1 MATYKRID
9 GDYHIVSVNA
19 SDSIYLDTENAE
31 ISGNL
36 IVAGNVVVEELNLNN
51 VNATYNVT
59 AGGNVA
65 ATYVLGN
72 GRFLT
77 DVISNVGGASILQNG
92 TTNVNIPIANGAVTV
107 SFDTLPNLYQ
117 FTNTAF
123 SAVAVESPRITTNQ
137 ITSGDST
144 QVVVD
149 DGLVVGGAVDVSG
162 NVTANFFQGNGS
174 QLTGIDATSISNG
187 TSNMRV
193 VSASG
198 NIAGNIAGNTILTL
212 SSTGLLVTGSIQAT
226 NGFVG
231 LDATKISNGTS
242 QVQVLASGG
251 NIEANVAGATVAVI
265 SSSGIAIT
273 GNLSVTGN
281 ASLSGNILGDRVQ
294 NGTTSFD
301 IQTPDG
307 NANISVGGVA
317 NVAVFT
323 TTGANIAGTLNAT
336 GNITG
341 GNLLTSGNIVDTG
354 ALSIIT
360 AASGNV
366 NLAPNGTN
374 RLVVTTTGANIAGTL
389 NATGNITGGNLLT
402 SGNIVDTGALSIITA
417 ASGNINLAPNGTN
430 TLVVTTTGANVTGN
444 LSVSTGNI
452 TGGNLILSGAIEDSA
467 QLDIRTTASNGN
479 IVLTPNGTG
488 VILVAKDIVNG
499 QANGVGNIG
508 SSSGYFN
515 TIFATATSA
524 QYADLAEL
532 YLADNDYNPGT
543 VLEFGGVQ
551 EVTLCNTP
559 NSHKVAGVV
568 STNPAYV
575 MNSGLAGDHVCKLA
589 LVGRVQCFVRGPV
602 EAGDLLVSDTN
613 GWARVNNDAAAGRI
627 IGKSLQSSLNDG
639 EIEIVVGKH

>member
-51 VNATYNVT
+51 VTATYNVT

-162 NVTANFFQGNGS
+162 NVTASYFLGNGS

-317 NVAVFT
+317 NVAVF
-323 TTGANIAGTLNAT
+323 
-336 GNITG
+336 
-341 GNLLTSGNIVDTG
+341 
-354 ALSIIT
+354 
-360 AASGNV
+360 
-366 NLAPNGTN
+366 
-374 RLVVTTTGANIAGTL
+374 TTTGANIAGTL

-627 IGKSLQSSLNDG
+627 IGKSLQSSFNDG

>member
-9 GDYHIVSVNA
+9 GDYHIVSINA

-117 FTNTAF
+117 FTTTAF
-123 SAVAVESPRITTNQ
+123 SAVAVESPLITTNQ

-149 DGLVVGGAVDVSG
+149 DGLVVQYGLVVGGAVDVSG
-162 NVTANFFQGNGS
+162 NITASYFLGNGS
-174 QLTGIDATSISNG
+174 QLTGIDATSIQSG
-187 TSNMRV
+187 TSNMKV

-360 AASGNV
+360 GASGNV
-366 NLAPNGTN
+366 SIAPNGTN
-374 RLVVTTTGANIAGTL
+374 VLVVTTTGAEI
-389 NATGNITGGNLLT
+389 TGNIVN
-402 SGNIVDTGALSIITA
+402 
-417 ASGNINLAPNGTN
+417 
-430 TLVVTTTGANVTGN
+430 AN
-444 LSVSTGNI
+444 
-452 TGGNLILSGAIEDSA
+452 
-467 QLDIRTTASNGN
+467 
-479 IVLTPNGTG
+479 
-488 VILVAKDIVNG
+488 
-499 QANGVGNIG
+499 ANGIGNIG
-508 SSSGYFN
+508 SASGYFN

-532 YLADNDYNPGT
+532 YLADNNYNSGT
-543 VLEFGGVQ
+543 VLEFGGMQ

-575 MNSGLAGDHVCKLA
+575 MNSGLAGEHVCKLA

>member
-9 GDYHIVSVNA
+9 GDYHIVSINA

-117 FTNTAF
+117 FTTTAF
-123 SAVAVESPRITTNQ
+123 SAVAVESPLITTNQ

-149 DGLVVGGAVDVSG
+149 DGLVVQYGLVVGGAVDVSG
-162 NVTANFFQGNGS
+162 NITASYFLGNGS
-174 QLTGIDATSISNG
+174 QLTGIDATSIQSG
-187 TSNMRV
+187 TSNMKV

-366 NLAPNGTN
+366 SLAPNGTN
-374 RLVVTTTGANIAGTL
+374 VLVVTTTGAEI
-389 NATGNITGGNLLT
+389 TGNIVN
-402 SGNIVDTGALSIITA
+402 
-417 ASGNINLAPNGTN
+417 
-430 TLVVTTTGANVTGN
+430 AN
-444 LSVSTGNI
+444 
-452 TGGNLILSGAIEDSA
+452 
-467 QLDIRTTASNGN
+467 
-479 IVLTPNGTG
+479 
-488 VILVAKDIVNG
+488 
-499 QANGVGNIG
+499 ANGIGNIG
-508 SSSGYFN
+508 SASGYFN

-532 YLADNDYNPGT
+532 YLADNNYNSGT
-543 VLEFGGVQ
+543 VLEFGGMQ

-575 MNSGLAGDHVCKLA
+575 MNSGLAGEHVCKLA

>member
-9 GDYHIVSVNA
+9 GDYHIVSINA
-19 SDSIYLDTENAE
+19 SDSIYLDTENVE

-117 FTNTAF
+117 FTTTAF
-123 SAVAVESPRITTNQ
+123 SAVAVESPLITTNQ

-149 DGLVVGGAVDVSG
+149 DGLVVQYGLVVGGAVDVSG
-162 NVTANFFQGNGS
+162 NITASYFLGNGS
-174 QLTGIDATSISNG
+174 QLTGIDATSIQSG
-187 TSNMRV
+187 TSNMKV

-323 TTGANIAGTLNAT
+323 TTGANIAGTLNTT

-366 NLAPNGTN
+366 SLAPNGTN
-374 RLVVTTTGANIAGTL
+374 TLVATTTGANVTGTL

-402 SGNIVDTGALSIITA
+402 SGNIVDTGALSIITG
-417 ASGNINLAPNGTN
+417 ASGNVSIAPNGTN
-430 TLVVTTTGANVTGN
+430 VLVVTTTGAEI
-444 LSVSTGNI
+444 TGNI
-452 TGGNLILSGAIEDSA
+452 
-467 QLDIRTTASNGN
+467 
-479 IVLTPNGTG
+479 
-488 VILVAKDIVNG
+488 VNAN
-499 QANGVGNIG
+499 ANGIGNIG
-508 SSSGYFN
+508 SASGYFN

-532 YLADNDYNPGT
+532 YLADNNYNSGT
-543 VLEFGGVQ
+543 VLEFGGMQ

-575 MNSGLAGDHVCKLA
+575 MNSGLAGEHVCKLA

>member
-9 GDYHIVSVNA
+9 GDYHIVSINA
-19 SDSIYLDTENAE
+19 SDRIYLDTENAE

-77 DVISNVGGASILQNG
+77 DIVANIGGASLLENG

-117 FTNTAF
+117 FTTTAF

-162 NVTANFFQGNGS
+162 NITASYFLGNGS
-174 QLTGIDATSISNG
+174 QLTGIDATSIQSG
-187 TSNMRV
+187 TSNMKV

-198 NIAGNIAGNTILTL
+198 NIAGNIAGNTVFTL

-317 NVAVFT
+317 NVTVFT
-323 TTGANIAGTLNAT
+323 TTGANITGTLNAT
-336 GNITG
+336 GNANVGNVGAATVVATTLTGTLSTAAQTNITSVGTLGALSVTGNISG
-341 GNLLTSGNIVDTG
+341 GNLSGTSIVGTLTTAAQTNITSVGTLT
-354 ALSIIT
+354 ALS
-360 AASGNV
+360 V
-366 NLAPNGTN
+366 
-374 RLVVTTTGANIAGTL
+374 
-389 NATGNITGGNLLT
+389 TGNI
-402 SGNIVDTGALSIITA
+402 SG
-417 ASGNINLAPNGTN
+417 
-430 TLVVTTTGANVTGN
+430 GN
-444 LSVSTGNI
+444 LSVSTG
-452 TGGNLILSGAIEDSA
+452 TVTL
-467 QLDIRTTASNGN
+467 GN
-479 IVLTPNGTG
+479 IVN
-488 VILVAKDIVNG
+488 AN
-499 QANGVGNIG
+499 ANGVGNIG
-508 SSSGYFN
+508 SASGYFN

-532 YLADNDYNPGT
+532 YLADNNYNSGT
-543 VLEFGGVQ
+543 VLEFGGMQ

-575 MNSGLAGDHVCKLA
+575 MNSGLAGEHVCKLA

>member
-36 IVAGNVVVEELNLNN
+36 IVAGNVVIEELNLNN

-77 DVISNVGGASILQNG
+77 DIVANVGGASLLENG
-92 TTNVNIPIANGAVTV
+92 TTIVNIPIANGAVTV
-107 SFDTLPNLYQ
+107 SFNALPNLYQ
-117 FTNTAF
+117 FTTTAF

-162 NVTANFFQGNGS
+162 NITASYFQGNGS

-187 TSNMRV
+187 TSNMKV

-301 IQTPDG
+301 IQTPNG
-307 NANISVGGVA
+307 NANISVGGAA

-336 GNITG
+336 GNANV
-341 GNLLTSGNIVDTG
+341 GNLGAATVAATTLTGTLSTAAQTNITSVGTLG
-354 ALSIIT
+354 ALS
-360 AASGNV
+360 V
-366 NLAPNGTN
+366 
-374 RLVVTTTGANIAGTL
+374 
-389 NATGNITGGNLLT
+389 TGNITGGNLSGT
-402 SGNIVDTGALSIITA
+402 SIVGTVSTAAQTNITSVGTLGALS
-417 ASGNINLAPNGTN
+417 
-430 TLVVTTTGANVTGN
+430 V
-444 LSVSTGNI
+444 TGNI
-452 TGGNLILSGAIEDSA
+452 TGGNLSVSTGTVTL
-467 QLDIRTTASNGN
+467 GN
-479 IVLTPNGTG
+479 IVN
-488 VILVAKDIVNG
+488 AN
-499 QANGVGNIG
+499 ANGVGNIG
-508 SSSGYFN
+508 SASGYFN

-532 YLADNDYNPGT
+532 YLADKNYNPGT
-543 VLEFGGVQ
+543 VVEFGGMQ

-575 MNSGLAGDHVCKLA
+575 MNSGLAGEHVCKLA

-602 EAGDLLVSDTN
+602 EAGDLLVSDIN
-613 GWARVNNDAAAGRI
+613 GWAQVNNDAAAGRI

-639 EIEIVVGKH
+639 EIEIVVGKN

>member
-9 GDYHIVSVNA
+9 GDYHIVSINA
-19 SDSIYLDTENAE
+19 SDSIYLDTENVE

-117 FTNTAF
+117 FTTTAF
-123 SAVAVESPRITTNQ
+123 SAVAVESPLITTNQ

-149 DGLVVGGAVDVSG
+149 DGLVVQYGLVVGGAVDVSG
-162 NVTANFFQGNGS
+162 NITASYFLGNGS
-174 QLTGIDATSISNG
+174 QLTGIDATSIQSG
-187 TSNMRV
+187 TSNMKV

-360 AASGNV
+360 GASGNV
-366 NLAPNGTN
+366 SIAPNGTN
-374 RLVVTTTGANIAGTL
+374 VLVVTTTGAEI
-389 NATGNITGGNLLT
+389 TGNIVN
-402 SGNIVDTGALSIITA
+402 
-417 ASGNINLAPNGTN
+417 
-430 TLVVTTTGANVTGN
+430 AN
-444 LSVSTGNI
+444 
-452 TGGNLILSGAIEDSA
+452 
-467 QLDIRTTASNGN
+467 
-479 IVLTPNGTG
+479 
-488 VILVAKDIVNG
+488 
-499 QANGVGNIG
+499 ANGIGNIG
-508 SSSGYFN
+508 SASGYFN

-532 YLADNDYNPGT
+532 YLADNNYNSGT
-543 VLEFGGVQ
+543 VLEFGGMQ

-575 MNSGLAGDHVCKLA
+575 MNSGLAGEHVCKLA

>member
-9 GDYHIVSVNA
+9 GDYHIVSINA

-117 FTNTAF
+117 FTTTAF

-162 NVTANFFQGNGS
+162 NITASYFLGNGS
-174 QLTGIDATSISNG
+174 QLTGIDATSIQSG
-187 TSNMRV
+187 TSNMKV

-198 NIAGNIAGNTILTL
+198 NIAGNIAGNTVFTL

-301 IQTPDG
+301 IQTPNG

-323 TTGANIAGTLNAT
+323 TTGANITGTLDATGNANVGNVGAATVVATTLTGTLSTAAQTNITSVGTLGSLSVT

-341 GNLLTSGNIVDTG
+341 GNL
-354 ALSIIT
+354 
-360 AASGNV
+360 
-366 NLAPNGTN
+366 
-374 RLVVTTTGANIAGTL
+374 
-389 NATGNITGGNLLT
+389 
-402 SGNIVDTGALSIITA
+402 
-417 ASGNINLAPNGTN
+417 
-430 TLVVTTTGANVTGN
+430 
-444 LSVSTGNI
+444 SVSTG
-452 TGGNLILSGAIEDSA
+452 TVTL
-467 QLDIRTTASNGN
+467 GN
-479 IVLTPNGTG
+479 IVN
-488 VILVAKDIVNG
+488 AN
-499 QANGVGNIG
+499 ANGIGNIG

-532 YLADNDYNPGT
+532 YLADNNYNSGT
-543 VLEFGGVQ
+543 VLEFGGMQ

-575 MNSGLAGDHVCKLA
+575 MNSGLAGEHVCKLA

-602 EAGDLLVSDTN
+602 EAGDLLVSDIN
-613 GWARVNNDAAAGRI
+613 GWAQVNNDAAAGRI

>member
-1 MATYKRID
+1 M
-9 GDYHIVSVNA
+9 
-19 SDSIYLDTENAE
+19 
-31 ISGNL
+31 
-36 IVAGNVVVEELNLNN
+36 
-51 VNATYNVT
+51 
-59 AGGNVA
+59 
-65 ATYVLGN
+65 
-72 GRFLT
+72 
-77 DVISNVGGASILQNG
+77 
-92 TTNVNIPIANGAVTV
+92 
-107 SFDTLPNLYQ
+107 
-117 FTNTAF
+117 
-123 SAVAVESPRITTNQ
+123 
-137 ITSGDST
+137 
-144 QVVVD
+144 
-149 DGLVVGGAVDVSG
+149 
-162 NVTANFFQGNGS
+162 
-174 QLTGIDATSISNG
+174 
-187 TSNMRV
+187 
-193 VSASG
+193 
-198 NIAGNIAGNTILTL
+198 
-212 SSTGLLVTGSIQAT
+212 VTGSIQAT

-323 TTGANIAGTLNAT
+323 TTGANIAGTIDVTGNANVGNLGTAGLITAT
-336 GNITG
+336 GNVTG

-366 NLAPNGTN
+366 SIAPNGTN
-374 RLVVTTTGANIAGTL
+374 VLVVTTTGAEI
-389 NATGNITGGNLLT
+389 TGNIVN
-402 SGNIVDTGALSIITA
+402 
-417 ASGNINLAPNGTN
+417 
-430 TLVVTTTGANVTGN
+430 AN
-444 LSVSTGNI
+444 
-452 TGGNLILSGAIEDSA
+452 
-467 QLDIRTTASNGN
+467 
-479 IVLTPNGTG
+479 
-488 VILVAKDIVNG
+488 
-499 QANGVGNIG
+499 ANGIGNIG
-508 SSSGYFN
+508 SASRYFN

-532 YLADNDYNPGT
+532 YLADNNYNSGT
-543 VLEFGGVQ
+543 VLEFGGMQ

-575 MNSGLAGDHVCKLA
+575 MNSGLAGEHVCKLA

-627 IGKSLQSSLNDG
+627 IGKALEDSAVDG
-639 EIEIVVGKH
+639 FVEVVVGKH

>member
-1 MATYKRID
+1 MLAVLQYYK
-9 GDYHIVSVNA
+9 
-19 SDSIYLDTENAE
+19 TEQPM
-31 ISGNL
+31 
-36 IVAGNVVVEELNLNN
+36 
-51 VNATYNVT
+51 
-59 AGGNVA
+59 
-65 ATYVLGN
+65 
-72 GRFLT
+72 LT
-77 DVISNVGGASILQNG
+77 L
-92 TTNVNIPIANGAVTV
+92 PIANGAVTV
-107 SFDTLPNLYQ
+107 SFDTFPNLYQ

-162 NVTANFFQGNGS
+162 NITASYFLGNGS
-174 QLTGIDATSISNG
+174 QLTGIDATSIQSG
-187 TSNMRV
+187 TSNMKV

-198 NIAGNIAGNTILTL
+198 NIAGNIAGNTVFTL

-323 TTGANIAGTLNAT
+323 TTGANIAGTIDVT

-366 NLAPNGTN
+366 SLAPNGTN
-374 RLVVTTTGANIAGTL
+374 TLVATTTGANVTGTF
-389 NATGNITGGNLLT
+389 NATGNISGGNLLT

-417 ASGNINLAPNGTN
+417 ASGNVSIAPNGTN
-430 TLVVTTTGANVTGN
+430 VLVVTTTGAEI
-444 LSVSTGNI
+444 TGNI
-452 TGGNLILSGAIEDSA
+452 
-467 QLDIRTTASNGN
+467 
-479 IVLTPNGTG
+479 
-488 VILVAKDIVNG
+488 VNAN
-499 QANGVGNIG
+499 ANGIGNIG
-508 SSSGYFN
+508 SASGYFN

-532 YLADNDYNPGT
+532 YLADNNYNSGT
-543 VLEFGGVQ
+543 VLEFGGMQ

-575 MNSGLAGDHVCKLA
+575 MNSGLAGEHVCKLA